1 MQQSIALRRPRIEYY
16 AWRHLPYATFQQ
28 LNAILTLVDTL
39 NRIPVDV
46 TEPHVARMKLAFF
59 QSDIARAQ
67 NDQAQHP
74 EVQALDKNLD
84 LSAFNDLFIALETE
98 IDRVQLVDDHE
109 RNRYYRRKR
118 GSVML
123 LCGQVLKK
131 APLTDDEKIELNSL
145 GIAIERNQTTT
156 STTPC
161 FAPLRLFALLNQA
174 PYNPI
179 QLLALSLYYRIK
191 GC

>member
-1 MQQSIALRRPRIEYY
+1 MPQPIALSRPRIEYY

-28 LNAILTLVDTL
+28 LNAILALVDTL

-59 QSDIARAQ
+59 QADIARAQ
-67 NDQAQHP
+67 NGQAQHP
-74 EVQALDKNLD
+74 QVQALVNLD
-84 LSAFNDLFIALETE
+84 LSPLNDLSTALETD
-98 IDRVQLVDDHE
+98 IDHIQLVDDNDRH
-109 RNRYYRRKR
+109 RYYRRKR

-123 LCGQVLKK
+123 MCGQVLKK
-131 APLTDDEKIELNSL
+131 APLTDDEKIELNQL
-145 GIAIERNQTTT
+145 GIDIERKQTTS
-156 STTPC
+156 STTAC
-161 FAPLRLFALLNQA
+161 FAPLRLFALLNQT
-174 PYNPI
+174 PRTPL